1 MITLSSYFF
10 MVSYSDSGNVLLR
23 LGTFFFYLVRYWNRL
38 NLILPVVELSL
49 RESNVFDMVCRYL
62 LAHITSALIRG
73 LKGYKEVVFLSL

>member
-1 MITLSSYFF
+1 MDDYVKFLFF
-10 MVSYSDSGNVLLR
+10 MMSYSDSGNDLLR
-23 LGTFFFYLVRYWNRL
+23 LGTFFNLVRYWNRL